1 MSDTRRIR
9 TQGVVPIADQHSEQ
23 QYPDDPGDPDD
34 PGEPDGTQRERDAE
48 RRRRRAIFLREL
60 NEARELRA
68 RVQPRRARV
77 ARLRQQMRMRT
88 FRW

>member
-1 MSDTRRIR
+1 M
-9 TQGVVPIADQHSEQ
+9 VPEM
-23 QYPDDPGDPDD
+23 PDPD
-34 PGEPDGTQRERDAE
+34 RDADRDPARTPDSDPAPRTSDRGARGSARDTDPE
-48 RRRRRAIFLREL
+48 RRRKRALFLREL
-60 NEARELRA
+60 NEAKELRE

>member
-1 MSDTRRIR
+1 M
-9 TQGVVPIADQHSEQ
+9 VPEMA
-23 QYPDDPGDPDD
+23 DPD
-34 PGEPDGTQRERDAE
+34 RDSDKRATDHDTDLE
-48 RRRRRAIFLREL
+48 RRRKRAMFLREL
-60 NEARELRA
+60 NEAKELRE

>member
-1 MSDTRRIR
+1 MSDLKGSSGRRR
-9 TQGVVPIADQHSEQ
+9 VGRGADALVSAESEAPVEAVS
-23 QYPDDPGDPDD
+23 PDAGLC
-34 PGEPDGTQRERDAE
+34 EGTVDTDRL
-48 RRRRRAIFLREL
+48 RRRARFLREL
-60 NEARELRA
+60 SEAQALRE

>member
-1 MSDTRRIR
+1 MSDLKGSSGRRR
-9 TQGVVPIADQHSEQ
+9 VGRGAEAPASAEVDAA
-23 QYPDDPGDPDD
+23 
-34 PGEPDGTQRERDAE
+34 GEPLSPDAGLCEGTVDTDRL
-48 RRRRRAIFLREL
+48 RRRARFLREL
-60 NEARELRA
+60 SEAQALRE